1 MRRYRDRIVADVCRL
16 VEIPSVLSQGEE
28 GAPFGREVERCLDA
42 ALEMM
47 AGLGFRTCK
56 DPGGKYGWA
65 EVGEGPLFG
74 VLGHLDVVNARR
86 EDGWS
91 HDPFQPVVE
100 DGWLWG
106 RGTQDDKGPVV
117 AAAYALKSLLDD
129 GYALNHRVRF
139 IFGTDEE
146 NLWRCIQAY
155 CAREEIPQAAFTPDS
170 TFPLTYA
177 EKGLLQLRLRSPQPA
192 PVPCRGG
199 DSFNAVSAWASC
211 PRNGQVEA
219 ALDKLGY
226 PFHAGEGEIRVQ
238 GTTAHAK
245 NPWKGVSANLR
256 LLRALKEAGYT
267 GDIIRFTSDVLE
279 DKFRFEGF
287 TGEDLSDFS
296 GPVTV
301 NLGKFS
307 WDGTGG
313 ELCLDLRL
321 PVGRTKEEIF
331 GLVAARAGEYGLT
344 AEEYDWLRPIHVPLD
359 SPLVVSLLGAY
370 RAVTGDEETEPY
382 ISAGATYAR
391 AFDNCVAFGANLP
404 TAPTSEH
411 QPNERVRVD
420 NLLLAAQV
428 YRQAFLNCVVE
439 KG

>member
-28 GAPFGREVERCLDA
+28 GAPVGREVERCLDA

-177 EKGLLQLRLRSPQPA
+177 E
-192 PVPCRGG
+192 
-199 DSFNAVSAWASC
+199 
-211 PRNGQVEA
+211 
-219 ALDKLGY
+219 
-226 PFHAGEGEIRVQ
+226 
-238 GTTAHAK
+238 
-245 NPWKGVSANLR
+245 
-256 LLRALKEAGYT
+256 
-267 GDIIRFTSDVLE
+267 
-279 DKFRFEGF
+279 
-287 TGEDLSDFS
+287 
-296 GPVTV
+296 
-301 NLGKFS
+301 
-307 WDGTGG
+307 
-313 ELCLDLRL
+313 
-321 PVGRTKEEIF
+321 
-331 GLVAARAGEYGLT
+331 
-344 AEEYDWLRPIHVPLD
+344 
-359 SPLVVSLLGAY
+359 
-370 RAVTGDEETEPY
+370 
-382 ISAGATYAR
+382 
-391 AFDNCVAFGANLP
+391 
-404 TAPTSEH
+404 
-411 QPNERVRVD
+411 
-420 NLLLAAQV
+420 
-428 YRQAFLNCVVE
+428 
-439 KG
+439 